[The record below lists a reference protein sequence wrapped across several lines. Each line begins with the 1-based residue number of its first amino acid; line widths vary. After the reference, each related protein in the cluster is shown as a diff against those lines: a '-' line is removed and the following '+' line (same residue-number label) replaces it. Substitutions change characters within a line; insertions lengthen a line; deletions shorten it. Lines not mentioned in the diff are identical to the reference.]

1 MEENQTGIQKSGAFI
16 FVAASSEGKGKT
28 HIVFTWEEGEVEL
41 LTKNGNQKIE
51 EPPRWQS
58 LKMSEQEE
66 NLITETTCSAT
77 KRGN

>member
-51 EPPRWQS
+51 EPPRW
-58 LKMSEQEE
+58 
-66 NLITETTCSAT
+66 
-77 KRGN
+77 